1 MTNNKMPHWGGED
14 FVKAGA
20 AYMKSI
26 HTVQL
31 RKLRRSI

>member
-20 AYMKSI
+20 AYTKSI

-31 RKLRRSI
+31 RKLRRPI

>member
-1 MTNNKMPHWGGED
+1 MTNDKMPHWGGD
-14 FVKAGA
+14 GFVGA
-20 AYMKSI
+20 ETAYIKSI